1 MQKEFSMKY
10 SNYNHF
16 DFKLE
21 NLENYLSES
30 LLMVQRNIK
39 DNGGET
45 DSVNL

>member
-1 MQKEFSMKY
+1 MKY
-10 SNYNHF
+10 SNYNYF
-16 DFKLE
+16 DFELE
-21 NLENYLSES
+21 DPENYLSES